1 MKDYMDEAD
10 ALIREYECDHPLP
23 ERLIAAALRA
33 ARDDG
38 LEEATTRIREL
49 EAEIERLR
57 AAQQWRP
64 IEEAPRDGTEVLV
77 WAGLN
82 PPEKWH
88 ESLHDIR
95 PYIGP
100 ASYHPDAGWCVCT
113 VREVTHWMPRPADPE
128 PPTPPE
134 EGK

>member
-57 AAQQWRP
+57 AAQQWQTM
-64 IEEAPRDGTEVLV
+64 ETAPVSPQGKYGGAPDDARRVLFVGPDRTVNVGYVLRDDRGEVFGATDLYLSE
-77 WAGLN
+77 G
-82 PPEKWH
+82 
-88 ESLHDIR
+88 
-95 PYIGP
+95 IGWV
-100 ASYHPDAGWCVCT
+100 DNL
-113 VREVTHWMPRPADPE
+113 THWKPAE
-128 PPTPPE
+128 PP
-134 EGK
+134 K